1 MEKKKLKVNIVICF
15 VIVERRSVEFLD
27 VRSDSICIGEM
38 FVRCTIRFVR
48 VSLSKKPILHTN
60 FLTCLI

>member
-1 MEKKKLKVNIVICF
+1 MEKKKLKVNIVICL

-38 FVRCTIRFVR
+38 LVRCTIRFVR
-48 VSLSKKPILHTN
+48 VSLSEKPILHTN